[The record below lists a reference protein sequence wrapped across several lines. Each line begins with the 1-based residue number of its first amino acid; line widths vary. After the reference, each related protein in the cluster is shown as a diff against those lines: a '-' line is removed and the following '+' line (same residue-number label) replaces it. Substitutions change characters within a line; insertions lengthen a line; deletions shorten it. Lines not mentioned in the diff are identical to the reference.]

1 MRFIPVV
8 EVVVLV
14 KLVAMPALELEATE
28 VAERHHP
35 FLEPQ
40 LSIPLVEAVV
50 WVMIRQAAELAA
62 LASVETEVKDL
73 LELMAPPVLVA
84 EVVVEVI
91 MTPQESLHMLEEMV
105 VLV

>member
-1 MRFIPVV
+1 VV
-8 EVVVLV
+8 
-14 KLVAMPALELEATE
+14 
-28 VAERHHP
+28 
-35 FLEPQ
+35 
-40 LSIPLVEAVV
+40 
-50 WVMIRQAAELAA
+50 
-62 LASVETEVKDL
+62 TEVKDL